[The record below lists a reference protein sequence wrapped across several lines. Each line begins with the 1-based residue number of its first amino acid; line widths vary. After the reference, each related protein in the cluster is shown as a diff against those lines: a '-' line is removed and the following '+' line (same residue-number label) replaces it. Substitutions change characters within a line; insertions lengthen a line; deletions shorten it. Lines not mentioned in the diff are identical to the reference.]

1 MKYEYKVVAF
11 TAEIDQSDIDDGTAG
26 TRVAGQL
33 EALFED
39 YASQGW
45 ELQGQYAFNVNI
57 TAGCLNQLLGLIGMG
72 GGDDATIAIDQ
83 LVFRKEV

>member
-1 MKYEYKVVAF
+1 MKYEYKVIGF
-11 TAEIDQSDIDDGTAG
+11 IAEIDQSDIGKDAPQK
-26 TRVAGQL
+26 VAGQL

-45 ELQGQYAFNVNI
+45 ELQGQYTFNVLV
-57 TAGCLNQLLGLIGMG
+57 TAGCLSGLLGLIGMG
-72 GGDDATIAIDQ
+72 GGGDETVAIDQ